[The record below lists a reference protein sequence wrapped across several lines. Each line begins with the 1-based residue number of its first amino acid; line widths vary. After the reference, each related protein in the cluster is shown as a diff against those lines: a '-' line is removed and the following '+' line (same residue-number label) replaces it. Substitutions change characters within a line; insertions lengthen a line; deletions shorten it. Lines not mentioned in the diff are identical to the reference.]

1 MAFGTVASEDLLGT
15 VSTVNVKELL
25 KKDYHTNIL
34 ESTVGSVGGMTTNG
48 NIWGQGPMVLVDG
61 IPRSQYDLRPSEVE
75 SITVL
80 KGANAAV
87 LYGSRGAKGVILI
100 TTKEER

>member
-1 MAFGTVASEDLLGT
+1 MLLLFTSTKTHGQEKEDSIVHVAFGTVASEDLLGT

-61 IPRSQYDLRPSEVE
+61 IPRSQY
-75 SITVL
+75 
-80 KGANAAV
+80 AV
-87 LYGSRGAKGVILI
+87 SYTHLI
-100 TTKEER
+100 